1 MSKIVL
7 GATMSLDG
15 FISDRSGS
23 VARLYPDMEAL
34 RQTEVLQESITRT
47 GGSRDGPAPL

>member
-1 MSKIVL
+1 MSKVVL

-15 FISDRSGS
+15 FIADQSGS
-23 VARLYPDMEAL
+23 VACLYPHLEAL